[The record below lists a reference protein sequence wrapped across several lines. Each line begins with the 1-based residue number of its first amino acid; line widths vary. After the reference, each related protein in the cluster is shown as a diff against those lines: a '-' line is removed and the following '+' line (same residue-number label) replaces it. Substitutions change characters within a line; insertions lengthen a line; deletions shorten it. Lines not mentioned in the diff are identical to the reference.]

1 MLTDSSAFYDP
12 TGTEAD
18 HAKAKLGR
26 AARLEA
32 KAKAQGV
39 CLHSNCPP
47 PALVCSDCGR
57 KFSDAYDW
65 RYARQDAEDS
75 LS

>member
-1 MLTDSSAFYDP
+1 MSDRSALYDP
-12 TGTEAD
+12 TGTDSD
-18 HAKAKLGR
+18 HATRALSR

-39 CLHSNCPP
+39 CLHTVCPP
-47 PALVCSDCGR
+47 PALVCEGCGER
-57 KFSDAYDW
+57 FASAWDW
-65 RYARQDAEDS
+65 KLARESAEDD

>member
-18 HAKAKLGR
+18 HTKARLRR

-32 KAKAQGV
+32 KAMVQGV

-47 PALVCSDCGR
+47 PALVCADCGR
-57 KFSDAYDW
+57 TFSDAYGW
-65 RYARQDAEDS
+65 RCARQDAEDS